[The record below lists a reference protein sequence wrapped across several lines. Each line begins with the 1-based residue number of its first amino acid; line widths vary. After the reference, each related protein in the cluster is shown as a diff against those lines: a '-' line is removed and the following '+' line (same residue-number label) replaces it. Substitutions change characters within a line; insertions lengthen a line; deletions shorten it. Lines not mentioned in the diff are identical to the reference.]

1 MQSNKKLEEI
11 KKALPLGAQKEIA
24 ERLGIHAKTVENV
37 FEGKNCL
44 LKHKL
49 NVVKEAEKLLEEYKE
64 VMGVDLL
71 KNAQNEKV

>member
-1 MQSNKKLEEI
+1 MQSNTKLEKL
-11 KKALPLGAQKEIA
+11 KKVLPFGAQKEIA

-44 LKHKL
+44 LKHKF
-49 NVVKEAEKLLEEYKE
+49 NVVKEAEKLIEEYKE

-71 KNAQNEKV
+71 NPEENEKA